1 MSHTKKQ
8 KLQYHKRIATGLF
21 FAMLFLYIAM
31 LYSEKSLHFS
41 GWTGYVKA
49 FAEAAMVG
57 ALADW
62 FAVTALFHYPLG
74 LQIPHTNL
82 IENRK
87 KDIADNLGN
96 FVVDNFLSTSTIRPY
111 IHRIEV
117 TKNIAQWFL
126 VEKNKQR
133 VNDEIRK
140 IIVGYLHSANDE
152 AIAEF
157 LSEKTSE
164 FAPKIPANKLL
175 SQGISYL
182 YEHRHQDKII
192 TYILTQLS
200 NYLAQNK
207 HLIQD
212 KVQFALLPDFVNTL
226 LSQKITDGL
235 HDFITEIIENPAHS
249 LRKEVDEKIVSFADE
264 LSTSPRWEQSLSELK
279 NQWFSKENL
288 QPHITNLWHSI
299 KTQLLDDLQK
309 SQNSTIETFLNRN
322 IEKLASSLATDFSKQ
337 EQIDRWIQKNIYQF
351 VLRNKS
357 QVNTL
362 ISNTIGNWHGRELSE
377 KLELEVGKDLQ
388 FIRINGTLVGG
399 LVGLVIYILTRLVF

>member
-1 MSHTKKQ
+1 MINTKKQ

-21 FAMLFLYIAM
+21 LAMLFLYVAM
-31 LYSEKSLHFS
+31 IYCEKHLMLI

-49 FAEAAMVG
+49 FSEAAMVG

-74 LQIPHTNL
+74 LRIPHTNL

-111 IHRIEV
+111 IYRIEI

-133 VNDEIRK
+133 VSDEICKIIVSHLHTTNDEI
-140 IIVGYLHSANDE
+140 IT
-152 AIAEF
+152 EF

-182 YEHRHQDKII
+182 YEHRWQDKII
-192 TYILTQLS
+192 TYILTQLG
-200 NYLAQNK
+200 NYLSQNK

-212 KVQFALLPDFVNTL
+212 KIQFALLPDFVNAL
-226 LSQKITDGL
+226 LSQKITEGL
-235 HDFITEIIENPAHS
+235 QDFIIEIIENPTHS
-249 LRKEVDEKIVSFADE
+249 LRKEIDEKIISFTKE
-264 LSTSPRWEQSLSELK
+264 LSSSPQWEQSLSELINK
-279 NQWFSKENL
+279 WLSKENL
-288 QPHITNLWHSI
+288 KPHITNLWLFV
-299 KTQLLDDLQK
+299 KMQLLEDLAKQ
-309 SQNSTIETFLNRN
+309 QNSIIE
-322 IEKLASSLATDFSKQ
+322 I
-337 EQIDRWIQKNIYQF
+337 
-351 VLRNKS
+351 
-357 QVNTL
+357 
-362 ISNTIGNWHGRELSE
+362 
-377 KLELEVGKDLQ
+377 
-388 FIRINGTLVGG
+388 
-399 LVGLVIYILTRLVF
+399 